1 MHPCGVSLPEGCAA
15 VVLRWGPSHFRSMAS
30 AVPALSCPIRF
41 LCIHRYAPG
50 VPKGGTSPYELQWLG
65 KRGKPVKKM
74 RLIPA
79 ERAHA
84 IARKLQGTPGVSVS
98 VL

>member
-1 MHPCGVSLPEGCAA
+1 
-15 VVLRWGPSHFRSMAS
+15 MAS

-50 VPKGGTSPYELQWLG
+50 VRKGGTSPFELQWLG
-65 KRGKPVKKM
+65 KRDKPVKKM

-79 ERAHA
+79 QRAHA
-84 IARKLQGTPGVSVS
+84 IARKLQGTPGVTAS